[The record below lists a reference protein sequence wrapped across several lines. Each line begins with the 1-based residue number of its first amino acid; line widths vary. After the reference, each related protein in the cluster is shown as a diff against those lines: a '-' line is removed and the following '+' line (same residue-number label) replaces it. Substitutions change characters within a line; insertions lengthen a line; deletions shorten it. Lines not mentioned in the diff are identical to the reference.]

1 MFLNDLL
8 SIPKKV
14 DHTKPKKEKREEIVE
29 HLSEIN
35 KQLPSF
41 VYIPSDS
48 SFASADHNTRRLIIA
63 RIETAETRLF
73 PTKTKTNFSCCFEL
87 ISPEEY
93 LMRSCYPY
101 DSKRD
106 KLIHQHLQKIS
117 ELDLK
122 QIHTPKSLLVQSN
135 QGNSMAPVALT
146 KKKLFGVRVSLNPRN
161 SLKPEQTKSSLGL
174 SRALR
179 QRDGGEKR
187 DRRGVSLK

>member
-1 MFLNDLL
+1 M
-8 SIPKKV
+8 

-48 SFASADHNTRRLIIA
+48 SLASADHNTRRLIIA
-63 RIETAETRLF
+63 RIETTETRLF
-73 PTKTKTNFSCCFEL
+73 PTKSKTNFSCCFEL

-117 ELDLK
+117 GLDLK
-122 QIHTPKSLLVQSN
+122 QTHTPKSLLVQSN
-135 QGNSMAPVALT
+135 QGNSLAPVVVT
-146 KKKLFGVRVSLNPRN
+146 KKNLFGTRGSMNARV
-161 SLKPEQTKSSLGL
+161 SLKPEQNKSSVSL
-174 SRALR
+174 SRAVR
-179 QRDGGEKR
+179 QRDGGEER
-187 DRRGVSLK
+187 DRRGVSFK

>member
-1 MFLNDLL
+1 
-8 SIPKKV
+8 V

-48 SFASADHNTRRLIIA
+48 SLASADHNTRRLVIA
-63 RIETAETRLF
+63 RIETTETRLF
-73 PTKTKTNFSCCFEL
+73 PTKSKTNFSCCFEL

-106 KLIHQHLQKIS
+106 KMIQQHLQKIS
-117 ELDLK
+117 DLDLK
-122 QIHTPKSLLVQSN
+122 QTHTPKSLLVQSN
-135 QGNSMAPVALT
+135 QGSSMTPVALA
-146 KKKLFGVRVSLNPRN
+146 KKKVFGVRISMNPRVA
-161 SLKPEQTKSSLGL
+161 LKPEQNKSSVCV
-174 SRALR
+174 SRAVR
-179 QRDGGEKR
+179 QRDGGEER
-187 DRRGVSLK
+187 DRRGVSFK